1 MTLENTEQRR
11 GESLINGMLMNS
23 VIVELHLHSP
33 RMTSP
38 RYAALQHGAQLSPS
52 RRHIE
57 ILLRVTTL
65 DLGNVDLFQIYF
77 PREQWPLSCLRVFA

>member
-1 MTLENTEQRR
+1 
-11 GESLINGMLMNS
+11 MLVNS
-23 VIVELHLHSP
+23 VIATLYTARSP

-38 RYAALQHGAQLSPS
+38 RYAALQHGAQLSPF

-65 DLGNVDLFQIYF
+65 DLGNVDLFQIYI